1 MTEADKI
8 VAAIFAASMCAGKRD
23 HAIYLKTYDEFLNKM
38 KGREEAK
45 KKKPLNVGKET
56 LEQAKRL
63 PPRRPVR
70 QRPLP

>member
-8 VAAIFAASMCAGKRD
+8 VAAIFAASMCAGKQD

-45 KKKPLNVGKET
+45 KKKTQMTAVSKGT
-56 LEQAKRL
+56 LEKAKRL

-70 QRPLP
+70 

>member
-8 VAAIFAASMCAGKRD
+8 VASIFAASMCTGKQD

-45 KKKPLNVGKET
+45 KKKPLNVSKGT

-63 PPRRPVR
+63 PRRPVR
-70 QRPLP
+70 

>member
-8 VAAIFAASMCAGKRD
+8 VAAVFAASMCAGKQN

-45 KKKPLNVGKET
+45 KKKPLNVSRGT
-56 LEQAKRL
+56 LARAQAMR
-63 PPRRPVR
+63 PRRK
-70 QRPLP
+70 L

>member
-8 VAAIFAASMCAGKRD
+8 VAAIFAASMCAGKQD

-45 KKKPLNVGKET
+45 KKKSQMTVSKGT

-63 PPRRPVR
+63 PRRPVR
-70 QRPLP
+70 